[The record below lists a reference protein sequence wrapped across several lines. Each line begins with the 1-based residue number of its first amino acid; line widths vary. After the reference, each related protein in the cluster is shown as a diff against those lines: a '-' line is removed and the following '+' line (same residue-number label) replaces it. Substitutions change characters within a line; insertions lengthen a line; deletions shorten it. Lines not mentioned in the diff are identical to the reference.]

1 MALAQLVAAVIDNL
15 TITNWGAPPDS
26 HQFCAQC
33 ARASGIGRRQ
43 GIRMVAI
50 DIVDELPNPYDRL
63 KLEMVGSCFALHLA
77 KRSSLSTGSKQKL
90 APIVRFIPEGRR
102 FKSYFDI
109 SSVRSGIE
117 PEGKPQNAE
126 PKIERRSTNH
136 RHPCP
141 TSGQ

>member
-26 HQFCAQC
+26 RQFCAQC
-33 ARASGIGRRQ
+33 ARASGSGRRQ

-63 KLEMVGSCFALHLA
+63 KLEMVGSSFALHLA

-90 APIVRFIPEGRR
+90 APIVRFI
-102 FKSYFDI
+102 
-109 SSVRSGIE
+109 
-117 PEGKPQNAE
+117 
-126 PKIERRSTNH
+126 T
-136 RHPCP
+136 
-141 TSGQ
+141 